1 MYNYLHSRL
10 LSAYKH
16 EATPLAQWLTEAL
29 TGMSTTDLLTGK
41 PLPQQEGLAARAEDY
56 LQRLLAGEPI
66 QYILGQAPFYGY
78 TFTVNKHVLIPRPE
92 TEELVD
98 WILKNSCKRKKINIL
113 DIGTGS
119 GCIAITLA
127 LKCPQATVTAI
138 DISSQALAVARQ
150 NARQHRA
157 AVTFAEADIF
167 SWKTDEIFDLIV
179 SNPPY
184 VTVGEKSQIAGN
196 VLEHEPHLALFVPDD
211 DPLRFYRQIVSFAHD
226 HQQPGGELYFE
237 VNERQAAAVAQLLE
251 ESHYKNVAI
260 KQDLSGKDRFVAG
273 SHA

>member
-1 MYNYLHSRL
+1 MYDYLYDSL
-10 LSAYKH
+10 LPLYQH
-16 EATPLAQWLTEAL
+16 EATTLARWLAESL
-29 TGMSTTDLLTGK
+29 TGMSATDLLTGK
-41 PLPQQEGLAARAEDY
+41 PLPQQKGLAARAEDY
-56 LQRLLAGEPI
+56 VQRLLAGEPI

-98 WILKNSCKRKKINIL
+98 LILKNSCKRKKINIL

-127 LKCPQATVTAI
+127 FKCRQAAVTAI
-138 DISSQALAVARQ
+138 DISSQALAVARH
-150 NARQHRA
+150 NARQHQV
-157 AVTFAEADIF
+157 AVIFAEADIF
-167 SWKTDEIFDLIV
+167 SWKTDKKFDLIV

-184 VTVGEKSQIAGN
+184 VKESEKSQMAAN

-211 DPLRFYRQIVSFAHD
+211 DPLRFYRQIVRFAGS

-251 ESHYKNVAI
+251 ENHYQKVAV
-260 KQDLSGKDRFVAG
+260 KQDLSGKDRFVTG
-273 SHA
+273 MHA